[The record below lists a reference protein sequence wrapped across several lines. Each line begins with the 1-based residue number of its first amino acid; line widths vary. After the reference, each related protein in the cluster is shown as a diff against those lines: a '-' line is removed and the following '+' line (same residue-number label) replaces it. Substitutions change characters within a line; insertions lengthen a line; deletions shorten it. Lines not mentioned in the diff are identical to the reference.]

1 MRATR
6 SPYMEDMPLSVARTY
21 ANGEA
26 AIGYVRTKRKPPVR
40 KSTKTETPKVETP
53 KEKAASQDAINPL
66 KAKVVD
72 PTKPVGKRGQKKRGN
87 KGNGKKKL
95 EFGGDIPMFQTP
107 AGSLPGYEYDI
118 RDRIANTIP
127 FIGDLTKL
135 GIVNGTNIASYQA
148 LKPWIAARKGIY
160 RHANRKST
168 ITPLS
173 LPYEWGMNNIYTAY
187 NNLRPSPTSDLWLN
201 RAMDNERF
209 GKVISGITDLNY
221 NWSNNL
227 SNTHLKNIDIAD
239 YNYNEAG
246 KKAER
251 QDEANSNVD
260 LTLAEAKAGLINQI
274 GSTLNSFASNQNQR
288 FANKLKN
295 YNVGKDN
302 LRKAALAKLKQNDPT
317 NATQYDNDYLWQTLW
332 AKQGGKTRTMEEQM
346 AIDAAR
352 SNQKIIQKMNDSLA
366 KMLIRLMK

>member
-1 MRATR
+1 M
-6 SPYMEDMPLSVARTY
+6 
-21 ANGEA
+21 
-26 AIGYVRTKRKPPVR
+26 
-40 KSTKTETPKVETP
+40 
-53 KEKAASQDAINPL
+53 
-66 KAKVVD
+66 
-72 PTKPVGKRGQKKRGN
+72 KPVGKRGQKKRGN
-87 KGNGKKKL
+87 KGKGKKKL

-118 RDRIANTIP
+118 RDKIANAIP

-187 NNLRPSPTSDLWLN
+187 NNLHPSPTSDLGLN
-201 RAMDNERF
+201 HAVDNERF

-251 QDEANSNVD
+251 QDEANSNVN

-274 GSTLNSFASNQNQR
+274 GSALNSFASNQNQR

-295 YNVGKDN
+295 YNVGRDN

-352 SNQKIIQKMNDSLA
+352 SNQKVIQKMNDSLA